1 MPNILSESLSA
12 SEYLRMHVIG
22 DEKRDSNDNNLLL
35 TDTRNYLLSWA
46 GDHKSHSVLRT
57 KPGITGLTAE

>member
-22 DEKRDSNDNNLLL
+22 DDSDDNNLLL

-57 KPGITGLTAE
+57 KPGINGSNFSPQ